1 MKAIKTV
8 FDQRAEFIQDLNAEY
23 SDEELS
29 AALEMT
35 KSIIAQVEQRT
46 DMFFKEVVAVKI

>member
-1 MKAIKTV
+1 M
-8 FDQRAEFIQDLNAEY
+8 NAEY